1 MNTEC
6 RAKPKSAQN
15 TFSQLYQSVT
25 LARLTREVFSVLPQD
40 FHAWDTVHGKGK
52 RGPSQERSYIC
63 TAGPRGARG
72 ATGQA
77 WGGVRAVERDSQPK
91 SPDLGLDAEEC
102 CGLILVHMP
111 RGFHPGRVDG
121 KTKLDKFHHG
131 RS

>member
-25 LARLTREVFSVLPQD
+25 LARLTREVFSVLPED
-40 FHAWDTVHGKGK
+40 SMHGTLSME
-52 RGPSQERSYIC
+52 RVNRRPSQERSYIC

-91 SPDLGLDAEEC
+91 SPDLGLDAGEC

-121 KTKLDKFHHG
+121 KTKLDKLHHG